1 MTQSP
6 SDSPDGPQETTTLI
20 ESDHVRLLASYRRR
34 VLLDVVVDRSMPVGL
49 ETLAAAVGEAESG
62 AGELE
67 RETVDRI
74 AITLHHNHLPRLADA
89 GVLDYDPASNHVAA
103 VRGFPTD

>member
-1 MTQSP
+1 P
-6 SDSPDGPQETTTLI
+6 SDSSDGPPETATFTD
-20 ESDHVRLLASYRRR
+20 SDRIRLLASNRRR
-34 VLLDVVVDRSMPVGL
+34 VLLDVVEDRSTPVAL